1 MSSSTSNAL
10 SCTARTLRKELRSR
24 RRLGETKKS
33 SQLKEVLEQPKV
45 TLFLQVL
52 RGVVAVM
59 RVTGNTIVDVANGVL
74 DTAGKVHGAAVSVM
88 EGAQT
93 GTD

>member
-1 MSSSTSNAL
+1 
-10 SCTARTLRKELRSR
+10 
-24 RRLGETKKS
+24 
-33 SQLKEVLEQPKV
+33 
-45 TLFLQVL
+45 
-52 RGVVAVM
+52 M